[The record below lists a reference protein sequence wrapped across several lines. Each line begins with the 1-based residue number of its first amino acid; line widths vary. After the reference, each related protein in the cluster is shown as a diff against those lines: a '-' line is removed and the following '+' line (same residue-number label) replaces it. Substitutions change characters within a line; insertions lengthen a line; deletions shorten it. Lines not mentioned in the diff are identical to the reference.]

1 MKTNNYYKSNIIVLQ
16 IALIFLI
23 SFNSCEPNHE
33 LPLVIPEVENSSQY
47 IDMYCGQNSTSF
59 VTIFGVQAQ
68 VGNYNHSSEIGRG
81 HFLQN
86 GRMDC
91 FLFRIHDNDDIYDG
105 VLDLSMQHRI
115 HWLDIC
121 NKMDGIHITT
131 YKSNPDDFDENG
143 WKLLNKD
150 LFSQIQSHYLAT
162 NTDPNGM
169 FFSSNY
175 VSVPIESIRGI
186 LNPDDQI
193 LLDEY
198 RTKVK
203 DGHIRVFVYSIT
215 DEYLETLE
223 TSR

>member
-1 MKTNNYYKSNIIVLQ
+1 MKTENLLSNILLVFGLTFMVFT
-16 IALIFLI
+16 LK
-23 SFNSCEPNHE
+23 SCEEPDHQ
-33 LPLVIPEVENSSQY
+33 LPLVIPEVEYSTQY
-47 IDMYCGQNSTSF
+47 VDMYCGQNNTSF

-68 VGNYNHSSEIGRG
+68 VSNEKRSIEIGRG

-121 NKMDGIHITT
+121 DKMDGINITT
-131 YKSNPDDFDENG
+131 YKSNPDDFGENG

-150 LFSQIQSHYLAT
+150 LYSQPLNHYLVT
-162 NTDPNGM
+162 DTDPDGM
-169 FFSSNY
+169 FLASNY
-175 VSVPIESIRGI
+175 VSFPIESIQDI
-186 LNPDDQI
+186 LTPDDQK

-198 RTKVK
+198 RTQVK
-203 DGHIRVFVYSIT
+203 EGHIRVFVYSVT
-215 DEYLETLE
+215 DEYLETIE
-223 TSR
+223 ISH